1 MPSKPSQKQRVI
13 VLGAKGRLGRAAVDA
28 FLDVGWSVS
37 ALGRSW
43 NRVDR
48 RENLELVEGDAF
60 KADTLSRAAMGCD
73 VIVNALN
80 PPYPRWADDLPRF
93 TTNVIATAKASGATV
108 VIPGNVYNFGEAMPA
123 RLTEDS
129 PQSPT
134 TCKGRL
140 RVEMELAYAN
150 ASADGVRTIIVRAGD
165 YIEREKT
172 GNWFDGTIAGKI
184 ETGNVVYPGPMNAV
198 HAWAYLPD
206 LGRVMA
212 ALADRRGEFE
222 DFEAFGFPGF
232 ALTGTALVASMEEA
246 SGGDLK
252 VKGLPWPII
261 RLLGVFKPMMREIA
275 EMSYLWHTPHA
286 IDGAKLAA
294 ALPDFRPTP
303 LKAVMADALS
313 SSRPS

>member
-1 MPSKPSQKQRVI
+1 M
-13 VLGAKGRLGRAAVDA
+13 
-28 FLDVGWSVS
+28 
-37 ALGRSW
+37 
-43 NRVDR
+43 
-48 RENLELVEGDAF
+48 
-60 KADTLSRAAMGCD
+60 
-73 VIVNALN
+73 
-80 PPYPRWADDLPRF
+80 
-93 TTNVIATAKASGATV
+93 

-275 EMSYLWHTPHA
+275 EMSYLWRTPHA

-294 ALPDFRPTP
+294 AFGGSGKASPRHGKIGMVVVTDFSAADRSDRPHHFLGPGQYARRQRLRPKPKRRIGPATRRRGGLEIP
-303 LKAVMADALS
+303 QSEGPSVAEWMAGRDTV
-313 SSRPS
+313 